1 MSKVRFV
8 QTNSVERLLLVDTRA
23 RPRRLRLGQVV
34 ANRGEVFS
42 APTVIGV
49 MLDNPRVIGSKL
61 VTRLHFRP
69 TGGGGQQQGGNKLV
83 SGLGLATYERVFSAL
98 NRLN

>member
-23 RPRRLRLGQVV
+23 RRLGQVV

-42 APTVIGV
+42 APSVIGV

-69 TGGGGQQQGGNKLV
+69 TGGGGGNNK
-83 SGLGLATYERVFSAL
+83 GATS
-98 NRLN
+98 